1 MKKSIFSIVAVM
13 LVLCMCFST
22 LSFAGNDIYIDLG
35 DLFNPDVDSETGDDL
50 ENPEDTQK
58 PDDTQNPDD
67 NQIPDNVEDDDK
79 DDNKDDNKPHRPSSR
94 PSDNKDKE
102 PVVYNTKFP
111 DVKETD
117 WFYTYV
123 TSLASKG
130 IIQGRDT
137 GMFDPKNG
145 VTRAE
150 FIKMLV
156 LSMDYSLS
164 SDIIFDD
171 VRTHWSFQ
179 YVSAAVR
186 MGIISYD
193 EYNGKLNPD
202 EKIWREE
209 AAKLIVRAAKIETG
223 KYKSPYSDT
232 DDENIVALYSACLMQ
247 GDVDKNLGI
256 RYFNP
261 KTSITRAE
269 VSTVFTRLI
278 EYNEDKDAYIEKK
291 MKEYNLSPL
300 EEIQK

>member
-1 MKKSIFSIVAVM
+1 MKKRIFSIVALM
-13 LVLCMCFST
+13 LVLCIGFST

-35 DLFNPDVDSETGDDL
+35 DLFDPDDSTTGDDL
-50 ENPEDTQK
+50 GNGNDNEN
-58 PDDTQNPDD
+58 NGND
-67 NQIPDNVEDDDK
+67 NNNNNNNNDGPSGKDESFVYPDDDK
-79 DDNKDDNKPHRPSSR
+79 EEDKKEEKPTY
-94 PSDNKDKE
+94 KTE
-102 PVVYNTKFP
+102 FP
-111 DVKETD
+111 DVKKTD

-123 TSLASKG
+123 TALASKG
-130 IIQGRDT
+130 IIQGRET

-156 LSMDYSLS
+156 LSMDYDLS

-171 VRTHWSFQ
+171 VKTHWSFQ
-179 YVSAAVR
+179 YVSAAVKN
-186 MGIISYD
+186 GIISYD

-209 AAKLIVRAAKIETG
+209 AAKLIVRAAKLETG
-223 KYKSPYSDT
+223 IYKSPYSDT
-232 DDENIVALYSACLMQ
+232 EDENIVALYSACLMQ

-256 RYFNP
+256 RFFNP

-278 EYNEDKDAYIEKK
+278 EYNEDKDAYVEKK
-291 MKEYNLSPL
+291 MAEYGLSPL
-300 EEIQK
+300 EKLEK